1 MPIKG
6 RIFAI
11 LVSYYDDYDDHNEVP
26 RLNWELIRKP
36 YSVELSPSNITD
48 EEFEIFGTRNR
59 TATRIESAYRLIL
72 IL

>member
-11 LVSYYDDYDDHNEVP
+11 LGSYYDDYDDHYEVP

-48 EEFEIFGTRNR
+48 EEFEISEPEIELHLQEQP
-59 TATRIESAYRLIL
+59 TA
-72 IL
+72 